1 MLLIRFVITIL
12 TSSFDEGIEF
22 TEYYSLQYKLLE
34 TNLWIDHIENME
46 GEKLYYNY
54 YYNILIQHFNQ
65 NSLIIS

>member
-34 TNLWIDHIENME
+34 TNL
-46 GEKLYYNY
+46 
-54 YYNILIQHFNQ
+54 
-65 NSLIIS
+65 

>member
-34 TNLWIDHIENME
+34 TNLWIDHIENRWK
-46 GEKLYYNY
+46 EKNY
-54 YYNILIQHFNQ
+54 TTIIIIIIFWSSTLIKIH
-65 NSLIIS
+65 